1 MFELFRGIEA
11 LSAIQT
17 AIQKLTDG
25 SPVSGEL
32 AGQVAHQLLSGEASD
47 AQIGAFLMGMRLRGE
62 RPEHLVAFARTMRDH
77 ASPVFIA
84 DKKHLV
90 DTCGTG
96 GDRSGTFN
104 ISTTAALVAAGAGA
118 RVAKHG
124 NRAISGKCGSADVLA
139 ALGVKIDMSPDAV
152 TRCMAEAGI
161 AFFFAPVFHQS
172 MRHVGPARK
181 QLGVR
186 TIFNMLGPLSNPA
199 GAEHQLIGVY
209 EPELTDVFAEVLV
222 ELGSKHVMIVH
233 GEDGLDEITTTTRTL
248 ITEATKKE
256 RRTYHF
262 DPAEF
267 GIAHA
272 SAAELQGPDTAEE
285 NAALVR
291 RILEGETGP
300 RTDIALLNAAAALVV
315 GAQANSI
322 EQGLEMAR
330 ESVESGAALGSLE
343 RFIEVSNEDTADVG
357 E

>member
-1 MFELFRGIEA
+1 M
-11 LSAIQT
+11 SAIQT
-17 AIQKLTDG
+17 AILKLTEG
-25 SPVSGEL
+25 TPVDAEL
-32 AGQVAHQLLSGEASD
+32 AAQVAHQLLSGEATE

-62 RPEHLVAFARTMRDH
+62 KPEHLVAFAQTMREH

-104 ISTTAALVAAGAGA
+104 ISTTAALIAAGAGA

-152 TRCMAEAGI
+152 TQCMAEAGI

-181 QLGVR
+181 ALGVR

-199 GAEHQLIGVY
+199 GAAHQLIGVY
-209 EPELTDVFAEVLV
+209 DPALTDIFAEVLI

-248 ITEATKKE
+248 VTEATKKE
-256 RRTYHF
+256 RKTYHF
-262 DPAEF
+262 DPADF
-267 GIAHA
+267 GIPHA
-272 SAAELQGPDTAEE
+272 SPAELQGPDTAEE

-291 RILEGETGP
+291 RILEGEAGP
-300 RTDIALLNAAAALVV
+300 RADIALLNAAAALVV
-315 GAQANSI
+315 GAQATSI
-322 EQGLEMAR
+322 EEGLTQAR
-330 ESVESGAALGSLE
+330 ESVESGAALRSLE
-343 RFIEVSNEDTADVG
+343 RFIEVSNEDLIDGGA
-357 E
+357 

>member
-1 MFELFRGIEA
+1 M
-11 LSAIQT
+11 SAIQT
-17 AIQKLTDG
+17 AIFKLTEG
-25 SPVSGEL
+25 NPVDEEL
-32 AGQVAHQLLSGEASD
+32 AAHVAHQLLSGEATE

-62 RPEHLVAFARTMRDH
+62 NPEHLVAFARTMRDH

-104 ISTTAALVAAGAGA
+104 ISTTAALIAAGAGA

-181 QLGVR
+181 ELGVR

-199 GAEHQLIGVY
+199 GAAHQLIGVY
-209 EPELTDVFAEVLV
+209 DPELTDIFAEVLI

-233 GEDGLDEITTTTRTL
+233 GEDGLDEITTTTRTRV
-248 ITEATKKE
+248 TEATKKE
-256 RRTYHF
+256 RKTYHF
-262 DPAEF
+262 DPADF
-267 GIAHA
+267 GIPHA
-272 SAAELQGPDTAEE
+272 SPAELQGPETAEE
-285 NAALVR
+285 NATLVR

-300 RTDIALLNAAAALVV
+300 RADIALLNAAAALVV
-315 GAQANSI
+315 GAQAESV
-322 EQGLEMAR
+322 EEGLAKAR
-330 ESVESGAALGSLE
+330 ESVESGAALQSLE
-343 RFIEVSNEDTADVG
+343 RFIEVSNDDTIDGGA
-357 E
+357 